1 MPAKAA
7 QLQNKKIPKL
17 RFPGFSGEWEE
28 KKLGDISD
36 RITKGTTPTTL
47 GFNYTKSGINF
58 IKIESIT
65 EDGNFLIDKFAHI
78 DENCNQAL
86 KRSQLKEGDILFS
99 IAGALGR
106 VVMAN
111 KDVLPANTNQALA
124 IISPK
129 SGVSSKYI
137 REVLRSDF
145 IQNQI
150 NRLKVGLAQSNISLA
165 QVSNFSIHTP
175 SLPEQKKLIGF
186 VGAVDEWIEN
196 LKKQKESF
204 ESYKK
209 GIVQKIFS
217 QEIRFKNEKGK
228 DFPKWEGKK
237 LADCLDYEQPTNYI
251 VKSTEYDS
259 SYKTPVLTAGKTF
272 ILGFTDETSGI
283 FLTTDL
289 PVIIF
294 DDFTTTSQFVDFPFK
309 VKSSAMKILKA
320 KDGTDIK
327 FIYEAMTQI
336 KYEIG
341 GHGRHWISKYSNI
354 KLPVPTLPEQQK
366 IADFL
371 TSVDNVIESK
381 QQQITQAEQ
390 WKKGLMQG
398 LFV

>member
-1 MPAKAA
+1 M
-7 QLQNKKIPKL
+7 
-17 RFPGFSGEWEE
+17 
-28 KKLGDISD
+28 GDISD